1 MPQEIN
7 PRTQIEI
14 TSNNFD
20 VAITLLSG
28 KNYSALNNALLSL
41 LREARRESYRLLSS
55 MEDLVLA
62 SFSVRNLF
70 EIYLISKHIHSNEQ
84 ALLNWYGQSHKD
96 SKEVRDGAIKLM
108 KNKGLSTAELEL
120 IQRLEDDLLEQSPFE
135 SKGSFQVRQLAEDYG
150 YLDDYQFIYKL
161 SSKLVHPSSMKI
173 MLYDVLTENRNYLS
187 VVHQLGVYFTLE
199 FSMFLQAAL
208 NENA

>member
-7 PRTQIEI
+7 SKKQIEI
-14 TSNNFD
+14 SSNNFD
-20 VAITLLSG
+20 VAITLLSE
-28 KNYSALNNALLSL
+28 KSYSALNNALLSL
-41 LREARRESYRLLSS
+41 LREARRESYRLQSS
-55 MEDLVLA
+55 TEDLTLA
-62 SFSVRNLF
+62 SFSVRNIF
-70 EIYLISKHIHSNEQ
+70 EIYLISKHIYSNEQ

-120 IQRLEDDLLEQSPFE
+120 IQKLEDDSLEQSPFE
-135 SKGSFQVRQLAEDYG
+135 SKRSFQVRQLAEDYG

-173 MLYDVLTENRNYLS
+173 MAYGVLTENGNYLS
-187 VVHQLGVYFTLE
+187 LVHQLGVYLTRE